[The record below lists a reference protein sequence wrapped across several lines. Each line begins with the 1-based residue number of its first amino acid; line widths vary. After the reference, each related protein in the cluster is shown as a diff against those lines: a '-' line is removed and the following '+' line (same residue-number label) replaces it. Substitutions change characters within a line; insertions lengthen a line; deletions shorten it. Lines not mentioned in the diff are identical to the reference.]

1 MWYLK
6 WRLGQMYAAC
16 PHWKLELGAKYSGFF
31 GGNLWERAGGQIDGR
46 GERAFI
52 FHSHQCFVRPSVRV
66 EPPPPPPPSGRGSH
80 RSSDYR
86 FPGGGPHRR
95 TTRSRGRRRGRNGR
109 RGGEPPMARRQPGRH
124 HLSDR
129 GRERGREGGWGD
141 EGREDLGFAFL
152 LWNGVNDAM

>member
-1 MWYLK
+1 
-6 WRLGQMYAAC
+6 MYAAC

-31 GGNLWERAGGQIDGR
+31 GGNLWESGRAGRSTDEAS
-46 GERAFI
+46 ERSSSIPISA
-52 FHSHQCFVRPSVRV
+52 SSVRPSVRV
-66 EPPPPPPPSGRGSH
+66 EPPPPPPPPSGRGSH